1 MLCSCPLELLSL
13 FIIHSLVCMT
23 YLLTAMWQNSVLSA
37 GDRMMTKTAK
47 DLHLVMEEVYSNQTN
62 TEI

>member
-37 GDRMMTKTAK
+37 GDRVMTKTAK
-47 DLHLVMEEVYSNQTN
+47 DLHLVMEEVYSNQIN